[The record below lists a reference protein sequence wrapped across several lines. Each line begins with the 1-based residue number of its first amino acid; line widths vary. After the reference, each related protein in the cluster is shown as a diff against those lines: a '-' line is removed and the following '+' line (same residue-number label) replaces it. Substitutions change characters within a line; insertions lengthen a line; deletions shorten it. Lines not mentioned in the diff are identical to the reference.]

1 MNSWE
6 NIIKEESKKEYFQI
20 LQEKLEMERR
30 NYEVYPKEE
39 EIFRALSCTP
49 LDQVKVVFLGQDPY
63 HEPNQACGLAFS
75 VPRGEKIPPSLRNI
89 YKELHND
96 LGIMIPCHGDISN
109 LTKEGVLLIN
119 SVLTVRSHEAM
130 SHHNFGW
137 IQFTDKLIQEL
148 DKENHPIVFILLGN
162 AAKTKK
168 ELIKIENAVKSGEF
182 RNLELVS
189 KEGISKKEVII
200 QILRMLKTDS
210 GNANLKLFNKT
221 EKFSDR
227 VGRKNS
233 ITLSNGSIFN
243 CSVTGIKEDIYEF

>member
-168 ELIKIENAVKSGEF
+168 ELIKNPIHLIIEGVHPSPLSASRGFFGSRIFSRTNEF
-182 RNLELVS
+182 L
-189 KEGISKKEVII
+189 KKNNIVPVNWNVI
-200 QILRMLKTDS
+200 
-210 GNANLKLFNKT
+210 N
-221 EKFSDR
+221 E
-227 VGRKNS
+227 
-233 ITLSNGSIFN
+233 
-243 CSVTGIKEDIYEF
+243 

>member
-1 MNSWE
+1 MLK
-6 NIIKEESKKEYFQI
+6 IISYIGISFFDKQIEEFI
-20 LQEKLEMERR
+20 
-30 NYEVYPKEE
+30 
-39 EIFRALSCTP
+39 
-49 LDQVKVVFLGQDPY
+49 D
-63 HEPNQACGLAFS
+63 
-75 VPRGEKIPPSLRNI
+75 
-89 YKELHND
+89 
-96 LGIMIPCHGDISN
+96 
-109 LTKEGVLLIN
+109 VLLVN
-119 SVLTVRSHEAM
+119 AKST
-130 SHHNFGW
+130 
-137 IQFTDKLIQEL
+137 
-148 DKENHPIVFILLGN
+148 HPIFE
-162 AAKTKK
+162 K

-233 ITLSNGSIFN
+233 ITLSNGPIFN